1 MAKRDSTPKVERG
14 VKSPGMLNPAF
25 VPKRRSAELSTPTL
39 LEGILQGDRSILGQ
53 AITLV
58 ESALPA
64 HRPQVQAIVE
74 ACLPQAGR
82 SLRIGITGV
91 PGVGKSSFIEKF
103 GLHLIEKGHRVAV
116 LAVDPSSQLSKGSI
130 LGDKTRMNE
139 LSTHPQAFIRPSP
152 AGDALGGVN
161 RKTRESILLCE
172 AAGYDMILI
181 ETVGVGQSEVAVHAM
196 TDFFLLLLLPGA
208 GDELQGIKRGVVEMA
223 DLLAIN
229 KADGD
234 NHAAAKRA
242 TADYRNAIHLFP
254 PKASDWVVPVTQCS
268 ALSGAGI
275 ADIASLIEQYKTHS
289 QSTGYFT
296 QRRQEQAR
304 DWLHESIRSLLAEQF
319 FGKAGIQAALKDREN
334 AVLEGRQ
341 SPFFAA
347 EGLVGE
353 FGGGA
358 T

>member
-1 MAKRDSTPKVERG
+1 MAKRDSTPSVEKG
-14 VKSPGMLNPAF
+14 IKSPGMLNPAF
-25 VPKRRSAELSTPTL
+25 VPKRRSADLSSSSII
-39 LEGILQGDRSILGQ
+39 EGVLNGDRTILGQ

-64 HRPQVQAIVE
+64 HRPLAQAIVE
-74 ACLPQAGR
+74 ACLPHASR
-82 SLRIGITGV
+82 SMRIGITGV

-103 GLHLIEKGHRVAV
+103 GLHLITQGHQIAV

-139 LSTHPQAFIRPSP
+139 LSAHPQAFIRPSP
-152 AGDALGGVN
+152 AGDTLGGVN
-161 RKTRESILLCE
+161 RKTRESIILCE
-172 AAGYDMILI
+172 AAGYDRILI

-229 KADGD
+229 KSDGD

-242 TADYRNAIHLFP
+242 VADYRNALHLFP
-254 PKASDWVVPVTQCS
+254 PKPSQWVVPVTQCS
-268 ALSGAGI
+268 ALSGWGI
-275 ADIASLIEQYKTHS
+275 AEIASLVEQFHEHS
-289 QSTGYFT
+289 QANGYFSL
-296 QRRQEQAR
+296 RRQEQAR
-304 DWLHESIRSLLAEQF
+304 DWLYESIRSLLAEQF
-319 FGKAGIQAALKDREN
+319 FAKAGIKSALENRES
-334 AVLEGRQ
+334 AVLAGQQ

-347 EGLVGE
+347 EALLRE
-353 FGGGA
+353 FGNE

>member
-1 MAKRDSTPKVERG
+1 MAKRDSNPKVEPG

-25 VPKRRSAELSTPTL
+25 VPKRRSAEVSTATL
-39 LEGILQGDRSILGQ
+39 LEGVLNGNRTILGQ

-58 ESALPA
+58 ESTLPA
-64 HRPQVQAIVE
+64 HRPLAQAIVE
-74 ACLPQAGR
+74 ACLPYTGR

-103 GLHLIEKGHRVAV
+103 GLHLIERGHRVAV

-139 LSTHPQAFIRPSP
+139 LSAHPQAFIRPSP

-161 RKTRESILLCE
+161 RKTRESIILCE
-172 AAGYDMILI
+172 AAGYDQILI

-242 TADYRNAIHLFP
+242 VADYRNAIHLFP
-254 PKASDWVVPVTQCS
+254 PKASNWVVPVTQCS
-268 ALSGAGI
+268 ALSGMGI
-275 ADIASLIEQYKTHS
+275 ADIAQLIEQYKAHS
-289 QSTGYFT
+289 QFLGYFV

-304 DWLHESIRSLLAEQF
+304 DWLHESISSLLAEQF
-319 FGKAGIQAALKDREN
+319 FAKEGIKVALENREN
-334 AVLEGRQ
+334 AVLAGQQ

-347 EGLVGE
+347 ESLLREWAGK
-353 FGGGA
+353 
-358 T
+358 

>member
-14 VKSPGMLNPAF
+14 VKSHGMLNPAF
-25 VPKRRSAELSTPTL
+25 VPKRRSAEWSAPTL

-58 ESALPA
+58 ESTLPA
-64 HRPQVQAIVE
+64 HRPLAQAIVE
-74 ACLPQAGR
+74 ACLPQAGN

-103 GLHLIEKGHRVAV
+103 GLHLIEQGHRVAV

-139 LSTHPQAFIRPSP
+139 LSIHPQAFIRPSP
-152 AGDALGGVN
+152 AGNALGGVN
-161 RKTRESILLCE
+161 RKTRESIILCE
-172 AAGYDMILI
+172 AAGYDIILI

-242 TADYRNAIHLFP
+242 AADYRNAIHLFP
-254 PKASDWVVPVTQCS
+254 PKASNWVVPVTQCS

-289 QSTGYFT
+289 QNIGYFA

-319 FGKAGIQAALKDREN
+319 FAKKGIQAALADREK
-334 AVLEGRQ
+334 AVLEGWQ

-347 EGLVGE
+347 EGLVEE
-353 FGGGA
+353 FGAEG
-358 T
+358 